1 MRDSGYRFGA
11 GIVLA
16 GGRSA
21 RFGRD
26 KLAEP
31 LGERPLLHHPIL
43 ALAEVCDVV
52 VVVLA
57 PDAEVPPMPTGV
69 DVTIARDVE
78 PDRGPLAGL
87 AAGLA
92 VATDD
97 VSVVAGGDMPGLQP
111 DVLREMVRACRETG
125 AVAVALSDGGR
136 ERPLPIVVGT
146 RPAREAA
153 ERLLSDDRRRLRD
166 LLAEVRTV
174 VIDEPTWTAL
184 DPERRTLVD
193 VDEQAD
199 LEDGR

>member
-1 MRDSGYRFGA
+1 MSDSADRHSA

-16 GGRSA
+16 GGRSV

-31 LGERPLLHHPIL
+31 LGDRPLLHHPIL
-43 ALAEVCDVV
+43 ALVEVCDEV

-57 PDAEVPPMPTGV
+57 PDVEAPPMPSGV
-69 DVTIARDVE
+69 DVTIARDAE

-92 VATDD
+92 AATNE
-97 VSVVAGGDMPGLQP
+97 VSVVVGGDMPGLQP
-111 DVLREMVRACRETG
+111 DVLREMVRARRETR
-125 AVAVALSDGGR
+125 AVAVALADGGR

-146 RPAREAA
+146 RPAQEAA
-153 ERLLSDDRRRLRD
+153 GRLLADDRRRLRD

-193 VDEQAD
+193 VDEPAD
-199 LEDGR
+199 LEGGR

>member
-1 MRDSGYRFGA
+1 MSESPGRHRT

-16 GGRSA
+16 GGRSV

-43 ALAEVCDVV
+43 ALAEVCDEV

-57 PDAEVPPMPTGV
+57 PTVEAPPMPTGV
-69 DVTIARDVE
+69 DVTIARDAE

-92 VATDD
+92 AATNE
-97 VSVVAGGDMPGLQP
+97 VSVVVGGDMPGLQP
-111 DVLREMVRACRETG
+111 DVLREMVRACRETR

-146 RPAREAA
+146 RPAQEAA
-153 ERLLSDDRRRLRD
+153 RRLLADDRRRLRD

-193 VDEQAD
+193 VDEPSD
-199 LEDGR
+199 LEGGR

>member
-1 MRDSGYRFGA
+1 MSDSGHRFGA

-43 ALAEVCDVV
+43 ALAEVCDVI

-57 PDAEVPPMPTGV
+57 PDVAVPPMPTGV

-97 VSVVAGGDMPGLQP
+97 VSVVVGGDMPGLQR

-136 ERPLPIVVGT
+136 ERPLPIVVAT

-153 ERLLSDDRRRLRD
+153 GRLLSDDRRRLRD

-184 DPERRTLVD
+184 DPERRTLFD
-193 VDEQAD
+193 VDEPAD

>member
-1 MRDSGYRFGA
+1 MSDSPDRDST

-16 GGRSA
+16 GGRSV

-26 KLAEP
+26 KLTEP
-31 LGERPLLHHPIL
+31 FGERPLLHHPIL
-43 ALAEVCDVV
+43 ALAAVCGEL

-57 PDAEVPPMPTGV
+57 PDVEAPPMPTGV
-69 DVTIARDVE
+69 DVTVARDAE

-92 VATDD
+92 VATND
-97 VSVVAGGDMPGLQP
+97 VSVVVGGDMPGLQQ

-136 ERPLPIVVGT
+136 ERPLPIVVRT
-146 RPAREAA
+146 APARDVAG
-153 ERLLSDDRRRLRD
+153 RLLAGERRRLRD

-174 VIDEPTWTAL
+174 AIDEPTWTAL

-193 VDEQAD
+193 VDEPAD